1 MTTLTTQTDNL
12 VPIHTLKIRILLMLD
27 RWRPIR
33 TGAVT
38 TSAWQETDLLQSVTL
53 RSEQMSVF
61 ILPPTAVIFSRWKIS
76 ICLSVNT
83 SCQTA
88 SSTKHKGDS
97 PAPVVWLTGVLWEG
111 HRTKINS
118 SRFKTHQRSATWP
131 ERSQHSVTEMLLS
144 CDLNI
149 IIHSSSE
156 RSSKARK

>member
-12 VPIHTLKIRILLMLD
+12 APIHSRRIRMLLTLD

-33 TGAVT
+33 AGAVT

-76 ICLSVNT
+76 ICLSLNT
-83 SCQTA
+83 SCHTA
-88 SSTKHKGDS
+88 PSTKHRGDG
-97 PAPVVWLTGVLWEG
+97 PAPVDWLTGVLWGG
-111 HRTKINS
+111 HRTKINTS
-118 SRFKTHQRSATWP
+118 TFKTVLRSTTSP
-131 ERSQHSVTEMLLS
+131 ERSQHGVTGMFWS

-149 IIHSSSE
+149 IIHSS
-156 RSSKARK
+156 KVRK